1 MTKHEHDWIFRPHG
15 GQIICRTCG
24 LVESEYKIFPPVGA
38 KPYPPDTPEV
48 EFSINT
54 SARLLVRGD
63 NDSR

>member
-1 MTKHEHDWIFRPHG
+1 MAKHEHDWAVRPHG
-15 GQIICRTCG
+15 GQAICRSCG
-24 LVESEYKIFPPVGA
+24 LIVSEYEVWPYVEPKPLPPG
-38 KPYPPDTPEV
+38 TPKV